1 MASRDCHGL
10 CDALIPFH
18 CVIALHIQAHRYV
31 NRHNGGIHIL
41 MQYYWSSSA
50 DVKMYIHN
58 SADMMNPK
66 RSYGHKMI
74 ILPQWIKGRQWR
86 NLK

>member
-10 CDALIPFH
+10 CDALIPFQ

-31 NRHNGGIHIL
+31 NRHNGVIHIL

-50 DVKMYIHN
+50 GVKMYIHN

-66 RSYGHKMI
+66 HSYGQDDNS
-74 ILPQWIKGRQWR
+74 LPMNKG
-86 NLK
+86 